1 MAVLTISREYGSG
14 GRNIGQAVARFLE
27 YQFVDKESLLADIRV
42 LGHKWEQWSK
52 DLDEHSPSLWEKYDW
67 SFRGFVALI
76 QSILFKYALQDRV
89 VLVGRGANFLMKEI
103 PYVLRVRITAPLES
117 RIQCIM
123 NRESVNENTARWLIE
138 KSDRERS
145 GFIHSIYG
153 KDWDD
158 PLEYDLFIDTGAKPL
173 DEIVNDLVELLRER
187 DRFCDEECRNIVRM
201 RGEAARIKAGL
212 LTNPGLFIPT
222 LDVNF
227 DGSSIVLRGVIHNP
241 REHERV
247 QKEARKLA
255 GDLPFKCQLH
265 YRG

>member
-14 GRNIGQAVARFLE
+14 GKNIGLAVARSLE
-27 YQFVDKESLLADIRV
+27 YQFVDKESLLADFRT

-76 QSILFKYALQDRV
+76 QSILFKHALQDRA
-89 VLVGRGANFLMKEI
+89 VLVGRGGNFLMKEI
-103 PYVLRVRITAPLES
+103 PYALRVRITAPLES

-123 NRESVNENTARWLIE
+123 SRESVNENTAKWLIE
-138 KSDRERS
+138 KSDRERF

-153 KDWDD
+153 KDWND
-158 PLEYDLFIDTGAKPL
+158 PLEYDLFIDAASKPV
-173 DEIVNDLVELLRER
+173 DEIVNNLVALLRER
-187 DRFCDEECRNIVRM
+187 DQFCNEACRKIVRM

-212 LTNPGLFIPT
+212 LTNPRLFIPT
-222 LDVNF
+222 LDVEF
-227 DGSSIVLRGVIHNP
+227 DGSSIVLKGVIHNP

-247 QKEARKLA
+247 ENEARKLA
-255 GDLPFKCQLH
+255 GDLPLSCQLH
-265 YRG
+265 YRV